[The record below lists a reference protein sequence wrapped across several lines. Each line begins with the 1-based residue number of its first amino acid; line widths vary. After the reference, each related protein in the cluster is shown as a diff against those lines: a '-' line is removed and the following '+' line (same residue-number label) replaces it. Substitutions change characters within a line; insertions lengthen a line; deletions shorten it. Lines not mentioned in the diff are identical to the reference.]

1 MRMQS
6 AAVLPTALRFG
17 AAHIAD
23 EKKKKKSVSLLADL
37 SSKEQCFTVQVYT
50 AWDVI
55 TGVLCDISPSR
66 EVALAQELAKQ
77 NSAMYELAV
86 IYM

>member
-1 MRMQS
+1 MQS

-23 EKKKKKSVSLLADL
+23 EKKKSVSLLADL

-50 AWDVI
+50 A
-55 TGVLCDISPSR
+55 
-66 EVALAQELAKQ
+66 
-77 NSAMYELAV
+77 
-86 IYM
+86 